1 MAQSL
6 IRALALVSALAVADA
21 AAALQG
27 AELPDPTRPPSTA
40 AGEPGEPRRPVVQSI
55 IIKGASRTAII
66 DGERVELN
74 GKFRDAQVARI
85 TESEVVLRSA
95 GGVETLKMYPDVEK
109 TVRRAEPPR
118 SRTEPRRSRTAAGE
132 KR

>member
-6 IRALALVSALAVADA
+6 IRTLVVLAGLAVADA

-27 AELPDPTRPPSTA
+27 AELPDPTRPPVVA
-40 AGEPGEPRRPVVQSI
+40 AGESGEPRRPVVQSI
-55 IIKGASRTAII
+55 IIRGASRAAII

-85 TESEVVLRSA
+85 TESEVVLRSP

-109 TVRRAEPPR
+109 TIR
-118 SRTEPRRSRTAAGE
+118 RTELPRPATERRRGRAGARE
-132 KR
+132 KE